1 MSTTKIA
8 LLGAIA
14 GLTIFIGLPL
24 GRVRRPAPRLKAG
37 LNGVAI
43 GILLFLLWDILT
55 HAWEP
60 TDAARGPG
68 PAPGPGRGAGR
79 RTDGRSG
86 CPGRPAR
93 GHASGWRRRRGQPVD
108 DDRG

>member
-24 GRVRRPAPRLKAG
+24 GRVRRPAPRLKAA

-43 GILLFLLWDILT
+43 GILLFLAVGHPS

-60 TDAARGPG
+60 TDAAL
-68 PAPGPGRGAGR
+68 
-79 RTDGRSG
+79 
-86 CPGRPAR
+86 CPP
-93 GHASGWRRRRGQPVD
+93 
-108 DDRG
+108 